1 MTASPSGFE
10 AARQAFLDG
19 VAHFQAGRLPEAER
33 AFEASLA
40 TLPGRASTLLNLGAT
55 RLKLGRAQEALEAL
69 DEGLAREPGDAD
81 GHCHRG
87 QALAALGRDAEA
99 LSAFDAALAAA
110 PAHPAARL
118 GKALA
123 LARAGRPGDV
133 VTWLRPWLAAGDA
146 PARAWMIQGQALQ
159 VLGRHAEAL
168 PAYDE
173 AVRRDPALGEA
184 WGHRGHLLKDLG
196 RDDEARASL
205 RRAIA
210 AGGDVEVH
218 RYALAALEGV
228 DVPGASPEA
237 YVRGLFDAYA
247 DDFDR
252 HLVEGLRYR
261 AHETVLQ
268 ALSEEL
274 SPGRLPLGSALDLGC
289 GTGLCG
295 PGLARMARR
304 VAGVDL
310 SPTMLARATERGC
323 YAELAQQDIA
333 EHLEGTPERHDLVVA
348 TDVFIYVGAL
358 ERVFAGLARVMQPGA
373 LFGFSVERADE
384 RTLGDSGFELRRSLR
399 YAHGEGYLRR
409 LAAAHGMTVCRVE
422 PTTLRV
428 EQGVPIEGLVV
439 VMRRG

>member
-1 MTASPSGFE
+1 MTAAPSGFE

-19 VAHFQAGRLPEAER
+19 VAHFQTGRLSEAEK

-40 TLPGRASTLLNLGAT
+40 ALPGRASTLLNLGAT
-55 RLKLGRAQEALEAL
+55 RLKLGRAQEALQAL
-69 DEGLAREPGDAD
+69 DEGLAREPADAD

-99 LSAFDAALAAA
+99 LAAFDSALAAA
-110 PAHPAARL
+110 SAHPAARL

-123 LARAGRPGDV
+123 LARAGRPADV
-133 VTWLRPWLAAGDA
+133 VSWLRPWLASADA

-228 DVPGASPEA
+228 GVPGASPEA
-237 YVRGLFDAYA
+237 YVRGLFDGYA
-247 DDFDR
+247 EDFER

-261 AHETVLQ
+261 AHETVLE
-268 ALSEEL
+268 ALREACTGTS
-274 SPGRLPLGSALDLGC
+274 LPLASALDLGC

-295 PGLARMARR
+295 PRLARMAMR
-304 VAGVDL
+304 VVGVDL
-310 SPTMLARATERGC
+310 SPTMLSRASTRGC
-323 YAELAQQDIA
+323 YAELVQQDIA
-333 EHLEGTPERHDLVVA
+333 AHVERTPASHDLVVA

-358 ERVFAGLARVMQPGA
+358 ERVFGGLVRVMRPGA

-384 RTLGDSGFELRRSLR
+384 RTLGDAGFELRRSLR

-409 LAAAHGMTVCRVE
+409 LAAAHGMTVCRIDA
-422 PTTLRV
+422 TTLRV

-439 VMRRG
+439 VLRRG